1 MEAFKKSVVFYF
13 FGYFAAVFGG
23 ASSEHSDGVR
33 IEVGGVR
40 IRADHLTFEDPLAHV
55 SGNVH
60 ITGENFY
67 AQCRDLAYDIRSKDI
82 HINGIDIGIDR
93 IYASAKEAS
102 LTREQI
108 ILKDADIGMNAGTG
122 NAIPHM
128 KTKRVIYD
136 RAKGKGTAQ
145 SAYLKIGNIPL
156 FIPPITVGDWIRS
169 IDMRLDTGHTSK
181 LGGYFQSEMTYNV
194 YEDLHLGGL
203 FNIYTKRGVLMGPVV
218 KIDSEGESITSHV
231 KLRTGYIVDRGKR
244 GEDIDKTP
252 IEKKRWIIDG
262 KQIHHFGKNI
272 DILSDFLWASDGKM
286 GEDFHL
292 DWAEDADVRDS
303 FGELNYRGKNDLW
316 TIFTRMKTNH
326 YQDFSQQIPSLRF
339 ERFPQEISNS
349 GFYYFGYIDFTR
361 QKFTREHLT
370 IPEQREKI
378 EQNRIDSYWGINRP
392 TELAN
397 GIHLTPLVGGRW
409 TRYCGECDRFLGE
422 LGLDWEANFY
432 AHYPQPI
439 PWLKAKEW
447 KHIIRPIVQYRY
459 QPKLGKGRSPRAIE
473 TKKKNN
479 FLPILDLSEMRNG
492 DDLEEQN
499 ILRLGLENDYFAKGE
514 NGKIRKIATFDVYQD
529 LRFKRSTNAEYGQ
542 KKTLSNLYLLSELN
556 PRRWLNLR
564 LYTHLNWEHFSLEET
579 NTEINFSSGDLWE
592 LGFRAKVL
600 KHRVAQFGIH
610 FCFHF
615 DAISQLDFETQID
628 GRNGKFL
635 AMEIA
640 YETRWNDVWDVR
652 FFCKI
657 KNHSSRESR
666 LQPGFLIN
674 LLQW

>member
-1 MEAFKKSVVFYF
+1 VEAFKKSVIFIL
-13 FGYFAAVFGG
+13 GYFSVASGW
-23 ASSEHSDGVR
+23 ASSNISEGVR
-33 IEVGGVR
+33 VEVGGVR
-40 IRADHLTFEDPLAHV
+40 IRADHLTFKDPLAHV
-55 SGNVH
+55 SGNIR

-67 AQCRDLAYDIRSKDI
+67 ARCGDLAYDVRSKDI
-82 HINGIDIGIDR
+82 HIEDIDIGIDR
-93 IYASAKEAS
+93 GYASAEEAS
-102 LTREQI
+102 FTQERI
-108 ILKDADIGMNAGTG
+108 TLKDADIGINAGMDGT
-122 NAIPHM
+122 IPHM
-128 KTKRVIYD
+128 KTERVIYD
-136 RAKGKGTAQ
+136 RAKGKGIAQ

-156 FIPPITVGDWIRS
+156 FIPPITVGDWVRS
-169 IDMRLDTGHTSK
+169 VDMRLDGGHTSK

-203 FNIYTKRGVLMGPVV
+203 FNIYTKRGVLMGPVL
-218 KIDSEGESITSHV
+218 KIDSEGESMTSRV
-231 KLRTGYIVDRGKR
+231 KLRTGYIADRGER
-244 GEDIDKTP
+244 GEDMDGIP
-252 IEKKRWIIDG
+252 IGKKRWLIDG
-262 KQIHHFGKNI
+262 KQIHHFGPNI
-272 DILSDFLWASDGKM
+272 DILSDFLWASDGKI

-292 DWAEDADVRDS
+292 DWAEDSDVRDS
-303 FGELNYRGKNDLW
+303 FGELDYRGENDLW
-316 TIFTRMKTNH
+316 TIFTRVKMNH

-339 ERFPQEISNS
+339 ERFPREIGDS
-349 GFYYFGYIDFTR
+349 GFYHFGYIDFTR
-361 QKFTREHLT
+361 QRFTQEHSM
-370 IPEQREKI
+370 IPEQREEI
-378 EQNRIDSYWGINRP
+378 EQNRIDGYWGINRP

-397 GIHLTPLVGGRW
+397 GIHFTPLAGGRW
-409 TRYCGECDRFLGE
+409 TRYCGECNRFLGE

-432 AHYPQPI
+432 AHYPQSV

-447 KHIIRPIVQYRY
+447 KHIVRPIVQYRY
-459 QPKLGKGRSPRAIE
+459 QPKLGKERSHGTIE
-473 TKKKNN
+473 TKKKDH
-479 FLPILDLSEMRNG
+479 FLPILDLSEMRNV
-492 DDLEEQN
+492 DDLEEQS

-529 LRFKRSTNAEYGQ
+529 LRFKRSANAEHGQ
-542 KKTLSNLYLLSELN
+542 ERTFSDLYLLSELN

-564 LYTHLNWEHFSLEET
+564 LYGRLNWEHFSLEET

-615 DAISQLDFETQID
+615 DAISQLNFETQID

-640 YETRWNDVWDVR
+640 YGTRWCGVWDVN

-666 LQPGFLIN
+666 FQPGFLIN